1 MKICIEYIQPLSLAN
16 DSIDKLVIYPTIVDQ
31 SSYEY
36 VNITNKGILSGS
48 FEITINDITGREIYK
63 QDFNSNENLKI
74 NSRYLNEGIN
84 FVTIRNNEK
93 SITKKIIM
101 Y

>member
-1 MKICIEYIQPLSLAN
+1 MI
-16 DSIDKLVIYPTIVDQ
+16 IYPTFVDQ
-31 SSYEY
+31 STYEY
-36 VNITNKGILSGS
+36 INIINKGILTGS

-63 QDFNSNENLKI
+63 QDFNNNDNLKI